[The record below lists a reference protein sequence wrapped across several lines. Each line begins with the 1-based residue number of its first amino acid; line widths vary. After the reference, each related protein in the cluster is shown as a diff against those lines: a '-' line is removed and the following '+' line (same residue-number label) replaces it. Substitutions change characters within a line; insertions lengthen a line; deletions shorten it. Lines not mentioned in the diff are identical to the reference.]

1 MSMSFYTHK
10 LQSFH
15 ALFSNTS
22 KPIIGMIHLPA
33 LPGSPKHTLDFD
45 EISSHALSDL
55 NYLIKSGVD
64 GVLVENF
71 HDNPFL
77 KSEIPLL
84 TLIPFTLL
92 VQRIAQNSTIP
103 VGVNLLRNACEQALT
118 VASFTGADFIRC
130 NFFTGAYI
138 SDQGIIEG
146 CAASLKRYQKQ
157 LQGTKTISQPK
168 IFADIHCKHAAPLS
182 SRSLDLEVQDAFER
196 GLADGII
203 ITGERTGLPTK
214 IKDLQLLQSKD
225 LAPIL
230 IGSGLT
236 YENVD
241 QLLPLAHGAIVGSY
255 FKKDGLLSNPI
266 DSKKVGQF
274 IAKVKEIRKN
284 L

>member
-1 MSMSFYTHK
+1 MSFYSLK

-15 ALFSNTS
+15 TLFSNTS

-33 LPGSPKHTLDFD
+33 LPGSPKHTLKFD
-45 EISSHALSDL
+45 DILSHALSDL
-55 NYLIKSGVD
+55 NSLIESGID

-71 HDNPFL
+71 HDYPFL
-77 KSEIPLL
+77 KSEIPLQ
-84 TLIPFTLL
+84 TLIPYTLL
-92 VQRIAQNSTIP
+92 VQRIVQQSSIP

-138 SDQGIIEG
+138 SDQGLIEG
-146 CAASLKRYQKQ
+146 CAASLKRFQKQ
-157 LQGTKTISQPK
+157 LQSINPISNPK
-168 IFADIHCKHAAPLS
+168 IFADVHCKHAAPLS

-196 GLADGII
+196 GMADGII

-214 IKDLQLLQSKD
+214 IKDLQLLQSKG
-225 LAPIL
+225 LSPII

-236 YENVD
+236 SENVD
-241 QLLPLAHGAIVGSY
+241 QLIPLSHGAIVGSS

-266 DSKKVGQF
+266 DSKKVKQF
-274 IAKVKEIRKN
+274 MSKVKEIRNN

>member
-1 MSMSFYTHK
+1 MSFYL
-10 LQSFH
+10 LQLQNFH
-15 ALFSNTS
+15 ALFSNIS

-33 LPGSPKHTLDFD
+33 LPGSPKHSLEFD
-45 EISSHALSDL
+45 EISSHALNDL
-55 NYLIKSGVD
+55 NYLIESGVD

-71 HDNPFL
+71 HDYPFP
-77 KSEIPLL
+77 KSEIPLP

-92 VQRIAQNSTIP
+92 VQKIVQQSSVP

-130 NFFTGAYI
+130 NFFTGVYI
-138 SDQGIIEG
+138 SDQGLIEG
-146 CAASLKRYQKQ
+146 CAASLKRYQKR
-157 LQGTKTISQPK
+157 LQGIKTISDPK

-196 GLADGII
+196 GMADGII

-214 IKDLQLLQSKD
+214 IKDLQLLQSKG
-225 LAPIL
+225 LAPII

-236 YENVD
+236 SKNVD
-241 QLLPLAHGAIVGSY
+241 QLLPLAHGAIVGSS

-266 DSKKVGQF
+266 DSKKVKQF
-274 IAKVKEIRKN
+274 MSKVKEIRNN

>member
-1 MSMSFYTHK
+1 MSFYSLK

-15 ALFSNTS
+15 NLFSNTS

-33 LPGSPKHTLDFD
+33 LPGSPKHTLNFD
-45 EISSHALSDL
+45 DILSHALSDL
-55 NYLIKSGVD
+55 NSLIESGVD

-71 HDNPFL
+71 HDYPFP
-77 KSEIPLL
+77 KCEIPLP

-92 VQRIAQNSTIP
+92 AQRIVQQSSVP

-130 NFFTGAYI
+130 NFFTGVYI
-138 SDQGIIEG
+138 TDQGLIEG

-157 LQGTKTISQPK
+157 LQGFKTISNPK

-196 GLADGII
+196 GMADSII

-214 IKDLQLLQSKD
+214 IKDLQLLQSKG
-225 LAPIL
+225 LAPII

-236 YENVD
+236 SENVD
-241 QLLPLAHGAIVGSY
+241 QLMPLAHGAIVGSS

-266 DSKKVGQF
+266 DSKKVEQF
-274 IAKVKEIRKN
+274 MTKVKKIRNN